1 MSDHVMELRRR
12 AAAGDPLS
20 QYQLARILLVGR
32 EAPPDAAMALKLVR
46 DACAQ
51 NFPQAL
57 LFHAT
62 LAALGFGRTQSWGD
76 AISYVGQAAATGDE
90 RAQGQLAA
98 LGGVSGFKP
107 EAWFEERPVI
117 QHCDAPRVFT
127 VKNFLSRDACAWLI
141 DQARRR
147 LVSARVKDPETGV
160 AAVDE
165 QMRTNS
171 GAGFSAIESDL
182 ILQLTCLRISAAVGL
197 PLIQQEPTNVLHYAP
212 GQQYRSHYDFIV
224 SGDEAAFA
232 DELRRL
238 GQRVCTV
245 LVYLNDDY
253 EGGETDFP
261 RLNWQFKGETGDAL
275 IFWNL
280 SATGE
285 RERFSLHAGLPVT
298 SGEKWLLSKWIREK
312 PYPLI

>member
-1 MSDHVMELRRR
+1 MSDHVMELGRQ

-20 QYQLARILLVGR
+20 QFQLARILLIGR
-32 EAPPDAAMALKLVR
+32 EAPPDPQMALKLVR

-57 LFHAT
+57 LLHAT
-62 LAALGFGRTQSWGD
+62 LAALGFGRPQSWDD
-76 AISYVGQAAATGDE
+76 AISYVAQAAATGDE
-90 RAQGQLAA
+90 RAHGQLAA
-98 LGGVSGFKP
+98 LGGVGGFKP
-107 EAWFEERPVI
+107 EAWFEQRPVV
-117 QHCDAPRVFT
+117 QHCDAPRIFT
-127 VKNFLSRDACAWLI
+127 VKKFLPAEACAWLI

-147 LVSARVKDPETGV
+147 LISAKVKNPETGA

-182 ILQLTCLRISAAVGL
+182 IVQLTCLRISAAIGL
-197 PLIQQEPTNVLHYAP
+197 PLIQQEPTNVLHYTP

-224 SGDEAAFA
+224 PGDEATFA

-261 RLNWQFKGETGDAL
+261 RLNWRFKGETGDAL

-285 RERFSLHAGLPVT
+285 RERHSLHAGLPVA